1 MSSPDNNSPPNY
13 HNSAYRWVILALA
26 FTSFTMAFVSRFAWP
41 PLISVVSPVMGINF
55 TEAMAYMTAFYI
67 GYVATQIPG
76 GIMADRFGPKIV
88 LSAALFLQGLGTLGV
103 GLTENYQ
110 VGFILRVICGL
121 GAGCVYSSC
130 LKAMVA
136 WFSPAQR
143 GLAIGVMMTSPT
155 IGIAIPNFAM
165 PILNSTIGW
174 QGAFRSVGVALVVL
188 AVVLFIFMK
197 DAKTVAAGPRKSF
210 TVGLKFVVSNRNI
223 ILISLAGFSN
233 VWCQIGFGSVAN
245 PYMVSALGV
254 TVAEAGRVMMIY
266 GLIGILMPTLAGY
279 LSGKFPRRKTGLII
293 LCHILMIAAFLLFGQ
308 MSSLN
313 GALAVAC
320 LIGLLIAFSNPIY
333 SIIIADNAGPEWA
346 ATAGGVGN
354 CIFQIGALLSP
365 LVIGLARDFTGM
377 HTWTWWILAGGAL
390 LGIIVTAM
398 ISNKPVE

>member
-1 MSSPDNNSPPNY
+1 MSQDNNSSNNY
-13 HNSAYRWVILALA
+13 HNSTYRWVIMALA

-76 GIMADRFGPKIV
+76 GILADRFGPKIV
-88 LSAALFLQGLGTLGV
+88 LSAALALQGLGTLGI
-103 GLTENYQ
+103 GMTESYH
-110 VGFILRVICGL
+110 VGFILRIVCGL

-155 IGIAIPNFAM
+155 IGIAIPNFTM
-165 PILNSTIGW
+165 PVLNTAIGW
-174 QGAFRSVGVALVVL
+174 QGAFRSVGMALVVL

-197 DAKTVAAGPRKSF
+197 DAKVAAAGPRKSF
-210 TVGLKFVVSNRNI
+210 MVGLKFVVSNKAI

-266 GLIGILMPTLAGY
+266 GLIGIFMPTMAGY
-279 LSGKFPRRKTGLII
+279 LSGKFPRRKPVMII
-293 LCHILMIAAFLLFGQ
+293 LCHIGLIAAFLLFGR
-308 MSSLN
+308 MGSLS
-313 GALAVAC
+313 GALVVAC
-320 LIGLLIAFSNPIY
+320 AIGLLIAFSNPVY

-365 LVIGLARDFTGM
+365 LVIGLARDFTGA
-377 HTWTWWILAGGAL
+377 HTWTWWILAAGAL
-390 LGIIVTAM
+390 LGIVTTAM
-398 ISNKPVE
+398 IPNKPAQ